1 MGVRSRTLK
10 HPKPVQTSYQN
21 AGSAKTQSEHKI
33 WKCTGTPMSYFTYVN
48 HVHSLARSVFLCA
61 RFCQPFSSLFFGV
74 FLLYDRFFSILVD
87 STKFRPH
94 EVVFVS
100 SSNMPRNM
108 LNSVSASLDLYVP
121 TPSMSGESAPS
132 TTSASTSS
140 SSFTSLPSSVTISA
154 ETLTQAISQ
163 AFQQSLPQMLV
174 PFREN
179 GVPNSSSS
187 TSGNSSAASST
198 VNVPLT
204 HTSTSTGCRSSSLA
218 GSVTVP

>member
-1 MGVRSRTLK
+1 MHRYPHVLYYLR
-10 HPKPVQTSYQN
+10 
-21 AGSAKTQSEHKI
+21 QS
-33 WKCTGTPMSYFTYVN
+33 CD
-48 HVHSLARSVFLCA
+48 SLARSVFLCA
-61 RFCQPFSSLFFGV
+61 RFCQPFSSLFFSV

-87 STKFRPH
+87 STKFRLH

-108 LNSVSASLDLYVP
+108 LNSVSASLDLFVP

-198 VNVPLT
+198 VNVLLT
-204 HTSTSTGCRSSSLA
+204 HTSTSTGCHSSSFA